1 MGLKKLLNQFWLRYV
16 FALFFVAIAT
26 GLRVWPLGALELRI
40 PWVTFYPAV
49 MVTALF
55 GGITA
60 GLLATLLFF
69 LTVYFWSPTGHP
81 FIDDP
86 GDWLGIAVFSANC
99 ILISLMSEAMHR
111 ARNRAHKAKEQAE
124 AANRSKS
131 IFLANMSHELRTP
144 LNAILGF
151 SRLMRNSND
160 ATPGQIEN
168 LDIISNSGE
177 NLLNLINNVLDISKI
192 EAGHIILEESKVD
205 LHSLIHDIQL
215 LMSVHVEQKGLI
227 LIVDKPAD
235 QALFVNV
242 DAGKLRQVL
251 INLVGNA
258 IKFTTKGKVT
268 IRFELAK
275 EESTHSVKVRFE
287 VEDTG
292 IGIKEKDL
300 KLVFSPFEQSESR
313 SSVEAGT
320 GLGLAISKQYV
331 EFMGGQI
338 GVTSH
343 FGKGSVFFFDLPVDI
358 LSSVDHIPE
367 KKLYQHVVGLS
378 EGQPSHRLLIAE
390 DQLENRLL
398 LTKLLE
404 PLTFEVKEVVNGQ
417 EAVEMAEKWH
427 PDLIWMDIRMP
438 VMNGLEATKT
448 IKASSQGKKIKIIA
462 LTAHA
467 LEEERKAILD
477 AGCDAFIRK
486 PYRDTEIFEA
496 LEEHLN
502 VQFRYSMDF
511 DDKAAEDKSQVK
523 VELSQLATI
532 SPDLLRD
539 FQQANVLLDRDLC
552 TKIVSIISD
561 TDHNLAIQ
569 LRRMIEKL
577 QFKELIEILD
587 EVLETEDSG
596 V

>member
-1 MGLKKLLNQFWLRYV
+1 MGLKKLLKQFWLRYV
-16 FALFFVAIAT
+16 LALFFVAMAT

-60 GLLATLLFF
+60 GLLATLLSA
-69 LTVYFWSPTGHP
+69 LTVYYWSPTGQP

-111 ARNRAHKAKEQAE
+111 ARNRANEAKEQAE

-151 SRLMRNSND
+151 SRLMRNTDD
-160 ATPGQIEN
+160 ATPGQIES
-168 LDIISNSGE
+168 LDIITNSGE

-192 EAGHIILEESKVD
+192 EAGHMILEESKVD

-215 LMSVHVEQKGLI
+215 LMSVQVEQKGLI
-227 LIVDKPAD
+227 LDFDKPSD
-235 QALFVNV
+235 QSHFINV

-268 IRFELAK
+268 IRLELIK
-275 EESTHSVKVRFE
+275 DESTQSEKVKFE
-287 VEDTG
+287 IEDTG
-292 IGIKEKDL
+292 IGIREKDL
-300 KLVFSPFEQSESR
+300 TLVFSPFEQSESR

-331 EFMGGQI
+331 EFMGGEI
-338 GVTSH
+338 GVTSQ
-343 FGKGSVFFFDLPVDI
+343 FGKGSIFFFDLPVNI
-358 LSSVDHIPE
+358 LSSAEYFPE
-367 KKLYQHVVGLS
+367 KKQYENIVGITK
-378 EGQPSHRLLIAE
+378 GGPSYRLLIAE

-404 PLTFEVKEVVNGQ
+404 PLKFEVKEVVNGQ

-427 PDLIWMDIRMP
+427 PELIWMDIRMP
-438 VMNGLEATKT
+438 VMSGLEATKI
-448 IKASSQGKKIKIIA
+448 IKSGSQGKKIKIIA

-486 PYRDTEIFEA
+486 PYRDTEIFKA

-502 VQFRYSMDF
+502 VQFRYSMDL
-511 DDKAAEDKSQVK
+511 DDNTAEDEVQVK
-523 VELSQLATI
+523 VILNQLATI
-532 SPDLLRD
+532 SPDLLKD
-539 FQQANVLLDRDLC
+539 FQQATELLDKDLC
-552 TKIVSIISD
+552 TKIVGNISD
-561 TDHNLAIQ
+561 IDHDLAIQ

-587 EVLETEDSG
+587 EAIENDGS
-596 V
+596 